1 MWVSK
6 DLYVSSSKGGTKIE
20 GLSRLLLTEPFD
32 DARNVKKSIEAACHV
47 RIK

>member
-6 DLYVSSSKGGTKIE
+6 DLYVSSPKGGTKIE
-20 GLSRLLLTEPFD
+20 ERSRLHQTEPFD
-32 DARNVKKSIEAACHV
+32 DARNVKKSIEATCHV